1 MATYGT
7 QKVLAGTQ
15 SVRYPDPKI
24 KGTANE
30 FGLYQWSAFDAPLIK
45 GFATREDVEG
55 VALDAD
61 NIPDTEAV
69 DVLVFTSDIPAISR
83 SIVTNLVAR
92 LQYSRIAPNTLACSF
107 VSATSGGA
115 TGVSVAQYGQVLSG
129 YTGAALEVYVT
140 GFPLQ
145 IRVNYPGSTVEMDSV
160 SLQVW
165 ANSPVINGV
174 VGPLYDDP
182 DFSPLAPSPIIL
194 DASLYTQAIKDNG
207 NIYQLNSTAPQYQV
221 VGIYAVSVVVS
232 AQP

>member
-1 MATYGT
+1 MAVKGT
-7 QKVLAGTQ
+7 QKVLGGTPAK
-15 SVRYPDPKI
+15 RYPDPLV
-24 KGTANE
+24 KGTPNQ
-30 FGLYQWSAFDAPLIK
+30 FGLYPWSAFDAPLIR
-45 GFATREDVEG
+45 GFYTREDVEG
-55 VALDAD
+55 VALPAD

-83 SIVTNLVAR
+83 SIVTNLSVR

-115 TGVSVAQYGQVLSG
+115 PGVSIAQYGQVLSG

-145 IRVNYPGSTVEMDSV
+145 IRVNYPGSTLEMDSV
-160 SLQVW
+160 FLQVW

-174 VGPLYDDP
+174 VGPLWDSP

-194 DASLYTQAIKDNG
+194 DAALYTQAIKDNG
-207 NIYQLNSTAPQYQV
+207 NIYQLNASAPQYQV
-221 VGIYAVSVVVS
+221 VGLYEF
-232 AQP
+232 